1 MKITDF
7 FSGSEQIVRPI
18 IFIIILVTAY
28 IVINKVIKNYKTRNV
43 GKSGGYNPSQL
54 DPNFNYD
61 NLADAVHEACD
72 YWLGQ
77 PSAGPVE
84 AVSEKLMRL
93 NDDELKHVN
102 DRYFSMYG
110 KGTRTLYKSIN
121 SLWFCLTCPNWN
133 ALNDRL
139 ERLGLG

>member
-1 MKITDF
+1 MNDILKQ
-7 FSGSEQIVRPI
+7 GQAI
-18 IFIIILVTAY
+18 IKPLLFLILFVVVY
-28 IVINKVIKNYKTRNV
+28 IVINKVIKNWKTRNV
-43 GKSGGYNPSQL
+43 GKSGGYNPKQL

-77 PSAGPVE
+77 PSATPVE
-84 AVSEKLMRL
+84 AVAEKLMKL
-93 NDDELKHVN
+93 NDDELKYVN
-102 DRYFSMYG
+102 DRYYSIYG
-110 KGTRTLYKSIN
+110 KGTRTMYKSLN

-133 ALNDRL
+133 ALNARM